1 MKSSTG
7 EKFATCLL
15 EYYVSRSDSID
26 FALPVSTLGGTQSAA
41 MSVASLAIASVCCC
55 NASCCNKNRIY
66 KSFIHRKRYFI
77 VQMP

>member
-15 EYYVSRSDSID
+15 VYYVSRPDFTD
-26 FALPVSTLGGTQSAA
+26 FALPVSTFGGTQSAA

-66 KSFIHRKRYFI
+66 KSFINRKRLFI